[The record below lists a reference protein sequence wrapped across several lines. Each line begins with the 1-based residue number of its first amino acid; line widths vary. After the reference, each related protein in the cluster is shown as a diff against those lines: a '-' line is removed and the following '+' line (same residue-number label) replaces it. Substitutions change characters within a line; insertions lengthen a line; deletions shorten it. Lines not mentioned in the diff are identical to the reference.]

1 MGGKDAGKKSKENGV
16 KTSPDESL
24 GMSSTERI
32 LRRIHDLYEKG
43 LVHRTGPRKMPGR
56 WAYSRSPRIPCFA

>member
-32 LRRIHDLYEKG
+32 LRRIG
-43 LVHRTGPRKMPGR
+43 GR
-56 WAYSRSPRIPCFA
+56 GGVRRVA